1 MDGSR
6 IILTFYAGL
15 APFRVDAVGPSTCRA
30 KPDAGWGYDSRAE
43 GISGGSSAIIVR
55 SQTLTE
61 TVLPRIRRAAM
72 ATTARTEAEVEKGWS
87 WWTSQ
92 RESNRCSRCGGFM
105 VKEQLVDFEAHR
117 CVQCGEVVDPVI
129 LENRQRSTAI
139 GLN

>member
-1 MDGSR
+1 
-6 IILTFYAGL
+6 
-15 APFRVDAVGPSTCRA
+15 
-30 KPDAGWGYDSRAE
+30 
-43 GISGGSSAIIVR
+43 
-55 SQTLTE
+55 
-61 TVLPRIRRAAM
+61 M

-105 VKEQLVDFEAHR
+105 VEEQLVDFEAHR